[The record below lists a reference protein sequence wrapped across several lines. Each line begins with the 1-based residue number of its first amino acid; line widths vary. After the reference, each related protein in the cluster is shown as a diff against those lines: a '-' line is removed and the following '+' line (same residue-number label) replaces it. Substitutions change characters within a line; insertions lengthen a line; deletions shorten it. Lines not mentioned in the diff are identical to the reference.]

1 MASDPFVNFP
11 FVTFFPFASRQNV
24 SDIPVVKSRVFQHA
38 RRDGPF
44 FVVSP
49 EAALP
54 QRCVKCNAEC
64 SSLRISRRISTLSAW
79 YPLFASAG
87 WNAHCA
93 DDLPIHIPYGLCL
106 RHRLECLGRA
116 ALIGLFGLGNILCFA
131 IFNFNPKL
139 SPTIDL
145 LAILLPVPLLAVAL
159 TIRPVLRP
167 RRVHHGLAW
176 FSGAG
181 PEFLNS
187 LPEIDAGTVPTAL
200 SLSAGMSG

>member
-1 MASDPFVNFP
+1 MI
-11 FVTFFPFASRQNV
+11 QE
-24 SDIPVVKSRVFQHA
+24 A
-38 RRDGPF
+38 RRDGALV
-44 FVVSP
+44 VVSP
-49 EAALP
+49 ASALP
-54 QRCVKCNAEC
+54 GRCVKCNAEC
-64 SSLRISRRISTLSAW
+64 SSQSITRRISTLSAW

-116 ALIGLFGLGNILCFA
+116 AFIAIFGLGNILCFA

-145 LAILLPVPLLAVAL
+145 LAILLPIPILATAL
-159 TIRPVLRP
+159 TTRPILRP

-176 FSGAG
+176 FTGAG
-181 PEFLNS
+181 PEFLDS
-187 LPEIDAGTVPTAL
+187 LPEIDAATATIAS

>member
-1 MASDPFVNFP
+1 MK
-11 FVTFFPFASRQNV
+11 TR
-24 SDIPVVKSRVFQHA
+24 VVQDA

-49 EAALP
+49 ESALP

-64 SSLRISRRISTLSAW
+64 SSLGISRRISTLSAW

-116 ALIGLFGLGNILCFA
+116 ALIAIFGLGNILCFA

-145 LAILLPVPLLAVAL
+145 LAILLPVPLLAIAL
-159 TIRPVLRP
+159 TTRPVLRP
-167 RRVHHGLAW
+167 RRVHHGVAW
-176 FSGAG
+176 FTGAG
-181 PEFLNS
+181 PEFLDS
-187 LPEIDAGTVPTAL
+187 LPEIDAGTAPMAS